1 MSAIQ
6 TPLGIK
12 TSTRHPANRAGW
24 RFFMTAAALI
34 VLVVLGSSIA
44 LGKDDGA
51 QAPGKKKGLLEIN
64 LEIKEKRT
72 QIDDLRDREDE
83 YQQAIE
89 RRQAEATS
97 LQGQL
102 ATLDDSIAQT
112 QLRIERSQLEIDQLN
127 LEVQVLEEHIRVQEE
142 DITTEKGQL
151 GAMLREL
158 NRQDQKSLLEVTIS
172 NKTLSDFYDHIQ
184 YLERLQRDAKD
195 TLGSLKDMKTNL
207 TAQRDTVVTKRNDE
221 TQLKEQLE
229 GERFSL
235 EGEQSQKTYLLEE
248 TQQSEEKFTSL
259 VQELRDEQQQ
269 INGEI
274 LGLQNRL
281 DRLSGDGTIKFKDD
295 IGRLLWPVT
304 PSQGISAYFH
314 DPSYPF
320 RKIFEHPAIDIPQ
333 PQGTDIHA
341 AEDGYVLIAKDAGLG
356 YSYIMIAHT
365 DSISTVYG
373 HVSAIYISEGDQV
386 QRGDVIGA
394 VGGRPGTPGAG
405 RLTTG
410 SHLHFEVRVDGI
422 PVNPLDYLP

>member
-1 MSAIQ
+1 
-6 TPLGIK
+6 
-12 TSTRHPANRAGW
+12 
-24 RFFMTAAALI
+24 MTAAALV
-34 VLVVLGSSIA
+34 VLAVLGSSMA
-44 LGKDDGA
+44 LGKDDDGA
-51 QAPGKKKGLLEIN
+51 RAPAGKKSLLEIN

-83 YQQAIE
+83 YQKAIE
-89 RRQAEATS
+89 RRQADAVS

-102 ATLDDSIAQT
+102 ATLDDSIAKT
-112 QLRIERSQLEIDQLN
+112 QLNIERSRLEIDQLN

-142 DITTEKGQL
+142 DIVTEKRQL
-151 GAMLREL
+151 GSMLREL
-158 NRQDQKSLLEVTIS
+158 NRLDQKSLLEVTVA
-172 NKTLSDFYDHIQ
+172 NKTLSDFYDHVRN
-184 YLERLQRDAKD
+184 LERLQRDAKD
-195 TLGSLKDMKTNL
+195 SLDSLKDMKASL
-207 TAQRDTVVTKRNDE
+207 TEQRDAVVTKRNDE
-221 TQLKEQLE
+221 TRLKEQLE

-248 TQQSEEKFTSL
+248 TQQSEEKFTNL

-281 DRLSGDGTIKFKDD
+281 DRLSADGTIKFKDD

-314 DPSYPF
+314 DPTYPF
-320 RKIFEHPAIDIPQ
+320 RNIFEHPGIDIPE
-333 PQGTDIHA
+333 PQGTNISA

-373 HVSAIYISEGDQV
+373 HVSAIYVSEGDQV